1 MPRRIIL
8 SAKGPYEVKT
18 DKESVWICMCGLS
31 KKQPFCDGS
40 HHSTLDEADDKLYE
54 YNKQGQRKE
63 V

>member
-1 MPRRIIL
+1 MARRIIQ

-40 HHSTLDEADDKLYE
+40 HQSTLDEADGKLYE